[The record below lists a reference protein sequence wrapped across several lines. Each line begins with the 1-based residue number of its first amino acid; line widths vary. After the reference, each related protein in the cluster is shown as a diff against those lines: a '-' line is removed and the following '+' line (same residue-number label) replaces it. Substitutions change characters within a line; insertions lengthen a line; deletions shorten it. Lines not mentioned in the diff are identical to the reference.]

1 MYIYI
6 YIRLYFL
13 LGQPYIRLRGSNIPL
28 EGLVEVFHLGIWGT
42 VCDYNN
48 DIFATSARV
57 VCRELGF
64 YDAVKQRWRRQI
76 ASGKIWL
83 EAVKC
88 RGDEKSLVF
97 CSHNNWKNAGCS
109 HYWDRYVKCKYVRIL
124 GRKNYLLNR
133 SSRMPLAYY

>member
-1 MYIYI
+1 M
-6 YIRLYFL
+6 

-28 EGLVEVFHLGIWGT
+28 EGLVEVFHLGTWGT